1 MLTAV
6 GARTAVV
13 TGASTGIGRAVA
25 VALGSLGWRVALGA
39 RRVDRLEES
48 ARGVKAAGG
57 DPFLHE
63 LDVRSATSI
72 DGFLAATIESLG
84 PVDVLVNNAGMSTPG
99 PFHRIDDDALRCEV
113 ETNLLGPMFATRRV
127 IEGLLQREQP
137 GDLVF
142 ISSDATRHARPR
154 MVAYAATKAGL
165 ELMAHSLAMELEG
178 TGIRSTIV
186 RVGPTVSEFGF
197 QWPIEEVEELM
208 RYWPR
213 FGLQRHPGYLE
224 PEAIA
229 QAVVT
234 AVTAPRGVHIDTI
247 EVQPEAPIGESG
259 PGEPLPRP
267 PEPS

>member
-1 MLTAV
+1 MLAAV
-6 GARTAVV
+6 GGRTAVV
-13 TGASTGIGRAVA
+13 TGASTGIGRAIA
-25 VALGSLGWRVALGA
+25 VALGGLGWRVGLGA
-39 RRVDRLEES
+39 RRLDRLEES
-48 ARGVKAAGG
+48 ARDVKAAGG
-57 DPFLHE
+57 DPYLHE
-63 LDVRSATSI
+63 LDVRSAASI
-72 DGFLAATIESLG
+72 DEFLDATVAALG
-84 PVDVLVNNAGMSTPG
+84 TVEVLVNNAGMSTPG

-113 ETNLLGPMFATRRV
+113 ETNLLGPMLVTRRV
-127 IEGLLQREQP
+127 VEQLLQRDAP

-165 ELMAHSLAMELEG
+165 ELMAHSLALELEG

-186 RVGPTVSEFGF
+186 RVGPTISEFGF

-224 PEAIA
+224 PAAIA

-234 AVTAPRGVHIDTI
+234 AVTAPPGVHIDTI
-247 EVQPEAPIGESG
+247 EVQPEAPVGDTG
-259 PGEPLPRP
+259 PAQPLPRP
-267 PEPS
+267 PE